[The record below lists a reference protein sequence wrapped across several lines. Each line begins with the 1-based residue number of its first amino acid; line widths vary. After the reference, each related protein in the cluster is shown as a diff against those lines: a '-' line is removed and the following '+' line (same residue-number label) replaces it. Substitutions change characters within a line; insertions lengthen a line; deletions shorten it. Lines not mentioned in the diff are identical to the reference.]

1 MHHPLFPGRRHPRG
15 LRDARRTAFAV
26 AAALLLA
33 AAPLPAQDLADGL
46 AVESVDPQGDSVF
59 LRQIRE
65 RLDAV
70 RREQHRPV
78 VALVLSGG
86 GAKGAAEVGAI
97 KYIEELGIPVDFVCG
112 TSIGALIGGFY
123 ALGYDADAIMEI
135 IREQDWSVML
145 TDRVPQA
152 YIPYQEKM
160 DRATF
165 LFTIPFRVGPGREPG
180 PSDASRQKLRTAIR
194 ERSASASLTGSL
206 PSGYAYGFHIGNLL
220 SSLSA
225 GYQDSIAFSRLPVPF
240 ACVAGDVASG
250 DAKYWGSGDLVT
262 AMRSSMSVPGLF
274 DPVRVGRM
282 VLVDGGV
289 RNNFPTDIARAVGA
303 DYVIGIELSDAAP
316 DYDEI
321 RNIGN
326 VLGRFIPMLGKD
338 SFRRNVARSD
348 VFIKP
353 SLPEFNMMS
362 FNLEAFDTMFVR
374 GYAAAAAQRDTLLAL
389 RERTGRQARPP
400 HARAVNIAQ
409 HPVRIVSVEYEGLD
423 EATALRMA
431 RLTGLSA
438 EEPLDKAHIDEAMS
452 RLQATAAFETVSY
465 SLYGEPEP
473 YRLVFH
479 CTPAPVHDFG
489 LGLRVDTEEGAAL
502 LFRLGFFTN
511 RLSGSKLDLTARIGQ
526 NLRGT
531 LHYALDLGELPTLN
545 FTASAARYRG
555 RLDPARNADYRSHR
569 EEFFVSGLDWT
580 RFDLQ
585 GGLAYK
591 GYRLDAGTGL
601 PDPAECP
608 DLAQQAG
615 YLGAF
620 LSGKLYTLDNH
631 YFPTRG
637 VSLDLRADYDFVR
650 AGADKF
656 APVLSGRL
664 DLRAALPL
672 AGRFTFLPDL
682 RLRSISHFGGHARE
696 DLLHANFVGGRLA
709 GRYFED
715 QLPFFAY
722 SRTVIAGDYLVD
734 ASATVRFNPAG
745 RFFVSAMAGVL
756 YDSDTVRGLF
766 STLRPG
772 GWGLGLEAACNTIGG
787 PIRLGLHW
795 SDQQGWG
802 AFLTLGF
809 DF

>member
-1 MHHPLFPGRRHPRG
+1 M
-15 LRDARRTAFAV
+15 RDARRTALGI
-26 AAALLLA
+26 AAALLLGT
-33 AAPLPAQDLADGL
+33 APLRAQTPENGL
-46 AVESVDPQGDSVF
+46 SVESVDPQGDSVF
-59 LRQIRE
+59 LRRIRQ

-70 RREQHRPV
+70 RSGQRRPV

-97 KYIEELGIPVDFVCG
+97 KYIEELGIPIDFVCG
-112 TSIGALIGGFY
+112 TSIGGLIGGFY
-123 ALGYDADAIMEI
+123 ALGYDADEIMEI
-135 IREQDWSVML
+135 IRAQDWSVML
-145 TDRVPQA
+145 TDRIAPG
-152 YIPYQEKM
+152 YIPYRDKM
-160 DRATF
+160 DRATY
-165 LFTIPFRVGPGREPG
+165 LFTIPFYTPAGAKASGAPDRG
-180 PSDASRQKLRTAIR
+180 SRQRIPDAIR
-194 ERSASASLTGSL
+194 SQSAAASLSGSL
-206 PSGYAYGFHIGNLL
+206 PSGYAYGFNVDNLL
-220 SSLSA
+220 SSLA
-225 GYQDSIAFSRLPVPF
+225 VGYQDSLSFSRLPIPF
-240 ACVAGDVASG
+240 ACVAGDIASG

-262 AMRSSMSVPGLF
+262 AMRSTMSVPGLF
-274 DPVRVGRM
+274 DPVRVGRL

-321 RNIGN
+321 RNLGN

-338 SFRRNVARSD
+338 AFRRNVAQSD

-362 FNLEAFDTMFVR
+362 FNLEAFDTMYAR
-374 GYAAAAAQRDTLLAL
+374 GYAAADAQRDALLAI
-389 RERTGRQARPP
+389 RDRTGRTARLP
-400 HARAVNIAQ
+400 HAKATDISRR
-409 HPVRIVSVEYEGLD
+409 PVRLASIEYEGLD

-465 SLYGEPEP
+465 SLYGEQEP

-608 DLAQQAG
+608 DLALQAG

-696 DLLHANFVGGRLA
+696 DLLHTNFVGGRLA

-734 ASATVRFNPAG
+734 ASAAVRFNPAG

-772 GWGLGLEAACNTIGG
+772 GWGLGLEAAYDTIGG

-795 SDQQGWG
+795 SDRQGWG

>member
-1 MHHPLFPGRRHPRG
+1 M
-15 LRDARRTAFAV
+15 
-26 AAALLLA
+26 
-33 AAPLPAQDLADGL
+33 
-46 AVESVDPQGDSVF
+46 
-59 LRQIRE
+59 
-65 RLDAV
+65 

-97 KYIEELGIPVDFVCG
+97 KYIEELGIPIDFVCG

-165 LFTIPFRVGPGREPG
+165 LFTIPFRVGPGREPD

-389 RERTGRQARPP
+389 RERTGRQVRPP
-400 HARAVNIAQ
+400 HARAVNIARR
-409 HPVRIVSVEYEGLD
+409 PVRIASVEYEGLD
-423 EATALRMA
+423 EATALRME

-438 EEPLDKAHIDEAMS
+438 GDSLDKPRIDEAMF
-452 RLQATAAFETVSY
+452 RLQATDAFETVSY
-465 SLYGEPEP
+465 SLYGEREP

-479 CTPAPVHDFG
+479 CTPAPIHNFG

-511 RLSGSKLDLTARIGQ
+511 RLSGSKLDLNARIGQ
-526 NLRGT
+526 NLYGS
-531 LHYALDLGELPTLN
+531 LHYALDLSELPTLN
-545 FTASAARYRG
+545 LTASAARYRG
-555 RLDPARNADYRSHR
+555 RFQQAQGLCEADHR
-569 EEFFVSGLDWT
+569 TWRGEFFVSGLDWT
-580 RFDLQ
+580 RLDLRA
-585 GGLAYK
+585 GLAFK
-591 GYRLDAGTGL
+591 GYRIDSDTEFARITDASGGAL
-601 PDPAECP
+601 QD
-608 DLAQQAG
+608 G
-615 YLGAF
+615 YLGTYM
-620 LSGKLYTLDNH
+620 SGKLYTLDNP
-631 YFPTRG
+631 YFPSRG
-637 VSLDLRADYDFVR
+637 ISLGLRADYDFVHTGS
-650 AGADKF
+650 GAF
-656 APVLSGRL
+656 GPVLSGRL
-664 DLRAALPL
+664 DFRAAVPL
-672 AGRFTFLPDL
+672 SERFCFLPDL
-682 RLRSISHFGGHARE
+682 RLRSVSHFGVEIRN
-696 DLLHANFVGGRLA
+696 DLLHTHFVGGMLA

-715 QLPFFAY
+715 QLPFFGLNTA
-722 SRTVIAGDYLVD
+722 VAAGNYLVD
-734 ASATVRFNPAG
+734 ATAALRFNPAG
-745 RFFVSAMAGVL
+745 RLFFSALAGIL
-756 YDSDTVRGLF
+756 YDADKFPGLF
-766 STLRPG
+766 SGFRPDV
-772 GWGLGLEAACNTIGG
+772 WALGLEAALDTIGG

-795 SDQQGWG
+795 SDRQGWG